1 LVQRTVLVVDDERYL
16 RELIADV
23 LEAEGYAV
31 MRAGDGLEATKAI
44 ARQRPDLVIA
54 DILMPTLDG
63 ISLARKIRERKRPI
77 PIILM
82 SATRRE
88 RIGLDIPFI
97 AKPFDI
103 DTLIALAREQIDLTT
118 ASKSGQVA
126 IAG

>member
-1 LVQRTVLVVDDERYL
+1 LVQRTVLVVDDEQYL
-16 RELIADV
+16 LDLVADV
-23 LEAEGYAV
+23 FEAEGYAV

-54 DILMPTLDG
+54 DILMPSLDG
-63 ISLARKIRERKRPI
+63 ISLARMVRERKQPI

-82 SATRRE
+82 SATKRE
-88 RIGLDIPFI
+88 RLGLDIPFI
-97 AKPFDI
+97 AKPFNI
-103 DTLIALAREQIDLTT
+103 DTLIALAREQIDLAT